1 MTEEE
6 KKEIVDQAY
15 IEISHSLQRALL
27 MGGVAYLV
35 VIFLFEILRAWL

>member
-27 MGGVAYLV
+27 MGGVAYLA
-35 VIFLFEILRAWL
+35 VILLFEIVRAWL